1 MFVLTLDGEPIHAY
15 SKIGSL
21 VKECR
26 DWFDAHCG
34 DFEINHKFYMWVE
47 DRNWYGNDEE
57 QAWDDFVEEQ
67 FDDGAWGDYAW
78 YEVDV
83 D

>member
-1 MFVLTLDGEPIHAY
+1 MFVLTLEGEPIHVY
-15 SKIGSL
+15 TNLESLKII
-21 VKECR
+21 CR
-26 DWFDAHCG
+26 DWFDEHCN
-34 DFEINHKFYMWVE
+34 DCEINHKYNMWVE
-47 DRNWYGNDEE
+47 DRNWYKDEE

-78 YEVDV
+78 YEVRV